1 MVFKEMRT
9 MPKKYGK
16 IRIWTEY
23 AGVML
28 GYVLLAWL
36 PAGMARVCACFMGD
50 LWRMLDKRHR
60 LLAMRQSMDRLG
72 IDEGRARVLVR
83 DNYRHYALFVMETAR
98 LRRMPSSEV
107 VRRTRMNGCD
117 RMMCDL
123 LARGKGMILVTGHL
137 GNWEWGAVILGM
149 LDVVDGMIAR
159 PLDNPLI
166 DRFVRGIREST
177 GASVWDKCGSMRKAL
192 SAVRKGRGVV
202 AVMDQHGGSRGVSV
216 PFLDK
221 EGGTMSA
228 PVELAIRTGAPL
240 YVVAMVRDGVSGGF
254 SMQPKRVHWP
264 VTGTD
269 PESEKVRLATA
280 INADLSELI
289 REFPEQWI
297 WIHRRWRAFAAQAAV
312 VSV

>member
-1 MVFKEMRT
+1 M
-9 MPKKYGK
+9 
-16 IRIWTEY
+16 EY
-23 AGVML
+23 AGMML
-28 GYVLLAWL
+28 GYVFLAWL
-36 PAGMARVCACFMGD
+36 PVGLARICACCMGD
-50 LWRMLDKRHR
+50 LWRVLDKRHR

-72 IDEGRARVLVR
+72 LDEGRARVLVR

-98 LRRMPSSEV
+98 LRRMPASEV
-107 VRRTRMNGCD
+107 RRLTSMNGCD
-117 RMMCDL
+117 KAMDDI
-123 LARGKGMILVTGHL
+123 LAQGKGMILVTGHL

-192 SAVRKGRGVV
+192 SAVRKGRGFV
-202 AVMDQHGGSRGVSV
+202 AVMDQHGGRKGVSV

-221 EGGTMSA
+221 EGSTMAA

-240 YVVAMVRDGVSGGF
+240 YVLAMVRDGVSGGF

-264 VTGTD
+264 EAGAD
-269 PESEKVRLATA
+269 PEREMVRLATA

-289 REFPEQWI
+289 REYPEQWI
-297 WIHRRWRAFAAQAAV
+297 WIHRRWRSSGAQAAV